1 MGTMNPIRLYEE
13 LSAALD
19 EKAARVVARVIGELY
34 EELGNQVTKEEFR
47 ELTRVVG
54 ELAETVG
61 ELAGRVTELAEA
73 QQHTESRLE
82 QLAEAQQHTESRL
95 ERLAEAQQRTEARL
109 EQLASAQ
116 QRTEARLEQLASAQ
130 QRTERELAHLSR
142 TVGGLS
148 VDLGHLVEDS
158 IFPYIIDFA
167 RREYGLEV
175 SVLDRRNIEYPDGRF
190 DEIDVYA
197 EGSEGGSRAVLIAE
211 VKSQPGK
218 RDIDRFAE
226 VVHRV
231 QAHTGTT
238 VHPVLIASTAD
249 PRVERYLREHHAEIR
264 FVPRYAFELRSER
277 RRPA

>member
-1 MGTMNPIRLYEE
+1 MGTVNPIRLYEE

-61 ELAGRVTELAEA
+61 ELAGRVTELASA
-73 QQHTESRLE
+73 QQRTEARLE
-82 QLAEAQQHTESRL
+82 Q
-95 ERLAEAQQRTEARL
+95 LAEAQQRTEARL
-109 EQLASAQ
+109 EQLA
-116 QRTEARLEQLASAQ
+116 EAQ

-175 SVLDRRNIEYPDGRF
+175 SVLDRRNIEYPDGRY

-197 EGSEGGSRAVLIAE
+197 EGSEGGGRAVLIAE

-264 FVPRYAFELRSER
+264 FVPRYAFELRYER

>member
-1 MGTMNPIRLYEE
+1 MGTVNPIRLYEE

-61 ELAGRVTELAEA
+61 ELAGRVTELASA

-82 QLAEAQQHTESRL
+82 QLAE
-95 ERLAEAQQRTEARL
+95 
-109 EQLASAQ
+109 
-116 QRTEARLEQLASAQ
+116 AQ

-197 EGSEGGSRAVLIAE
+197 EGSEGGGRAVLIAE

-264 FVPRYAFELRSER
+264 FVPRYAFELRYER